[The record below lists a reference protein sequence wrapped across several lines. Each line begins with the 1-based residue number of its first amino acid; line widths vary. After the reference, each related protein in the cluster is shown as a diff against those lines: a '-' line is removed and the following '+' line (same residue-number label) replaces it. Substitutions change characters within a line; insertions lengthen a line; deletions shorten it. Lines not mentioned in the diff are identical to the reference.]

1 MTKYQKID
9 LNLSRQ
15 KVPFYMFLEKEYERY
30 IRDAV
35 RGWKLIMPYKET
47 DVGGTFYIGI
57 VSFTLGQPSFLYLCL
72 FKLLHMHPLL
82 LCHKL
87 QGLEMDAESVAALL
101 CHNLFDSPILFHQH
115 LRPPLYLR
123 GRPSVLLF

>member
-1 MTKYQKID
+1 
-9 LNLSRQ
+9 
-15 KVPFYMFLEKEYERY
+15 
-30 IRDAV
+30 
-35 RGWKLIMPYKET
+35 MPYKET

-57 VSFTLGQPSFLYLCL
+57 VSFTLGQPSFFYLCL

-101 CHNLFDSPILFHQH
+101 CYNLFDSPILFHQH
-115 LRPPLYLR
+115 LHPPLYLR